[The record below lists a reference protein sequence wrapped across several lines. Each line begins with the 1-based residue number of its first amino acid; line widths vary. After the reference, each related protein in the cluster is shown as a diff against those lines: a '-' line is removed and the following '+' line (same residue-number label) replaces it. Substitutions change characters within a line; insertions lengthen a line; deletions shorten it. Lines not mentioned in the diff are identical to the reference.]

1 MSSNHYSPANKK
13 IYLPILLAFALG
25 AAVFVGLQSARPS
38 KYDDFA
44 KCLTEKGA
52 TFYGAFWCPHCQNQK
67 KIFGS
72 AKKYLNYVE
81 CSTADGNGQLPT
93 CNKAGIESYPTWDFG
108 NEIRITGELSLSA
121 LAEQTNCQLP

>member
-1 MSSNHYSPANKK
+1 MSHSPAKTTKK
-13 IYLPILLAFALG
+13 KFHLLFLLAFALG
-25 AAVFVGLQSARPS
+25 AAVFMGLRSAQPN